1 MKINVLRVLPPS
13 LFCRSLCKTVTGQP
27 QFFAKR
33 SDKADFRKSGGVE
46 NAGNICNSVICYK
59 LW

>member
-27 QFFAKR
+27 QF
-33 SDKADFRKSGGVE
+33 RKNGGVKK
-46 NAGNICNSVICYK
+46 AGIICNYVICYK
-59 LW
+59 K

>member
-1 MKINVLRVLPPS
+1 MKINVLRVLHPS

-27 QFFAKR
+27 QF
-33 SDKADFRKSGGVE
+33 RKSGGGVE

>member
-1 MKINVLRVLPPS
+1 MKTKVLRVLPPS
-13 LFCRSLCKTVTGQP
+13 LFYGSLCKTVAGHP
-27 QFFAKR
+27 QF
-33 SDKADFRKSGGVE
+33 RKMGGVE

>member
-27 QFFAKR
+27 QF
-33 SDKADFRKSGGVE
+33 RKSGGVE

>member
-27 QFFAKR
+27 QF
-33 SDKADFRKSGGVE
+33 RKSGGGGVE
-46 NAGNICNSVICYK
+46 NARNICNSVICYK